1 MASVPRRT
9 FLRFAATGI
18 IVGVAPRRAQ
28 GQATIQVGLVRPPER
43 RALAD
48 GAALGFDDA
57 NALVTMFGRSLKLVT
72 ETATDAAAAGTAAR
86 ALIRQGAIALV
97 GGVGP
102 HADALRDV
110 AAAERRL
117 FFNAGAPDDA
127 LRGARCEGHS
137 FHLVPSVSMSVDA
150 LTQWLAGPRK
160 QRRWAMVSDGSLR
173 GREIEAAVHRAA
185 KSLGASLSEDAKA
198 ADITLL
204 AVDSAAHRDTAGRLR
219 SAGTPFAGIGVDPG
233 VDAGAGEAGGF
244 WVVGWHHELERF
256 SAREL
261 NRKFRRRFSAGLD
274 ETSWAAWTA
283 LKLIGE
289 AVVRGNA
296 TDAAGVRA
304 YLGTAP
310 PFDGHKGAALTFR
323 PWDQQLRQPVYIIG
337 PRGAQ
342 GAGQGPFE
350 VLAQAPRDDLDAI
363 GIGQSETRCQEGKR

>member
-1 MASVPRRT
+1 MASVSRRA
-9 FLRFAATGI
+9 FLRFAVTSA
-18 IVGVAPRRAQ
+18 IVGVAPHRAQ
-28 GQATIQVGLVRPPER
+28 GQATILVGLVRPPER
-43 RALAD
+43 RALGD

-72 ETATDAAAAGTAAR
+72 ETATDAAAAGTTAR

-117 FFNAGAPDDA
+117 FFNAGAPDDV

-160 QRRWAMVSDGSLR
+160 QRRWAMVSDGSPR
-173 GREIEAAVHRAA
+173 GREIEAAVQRAA

-204 AVDSAAHRDTAGRLR
+204 AVDSAAHRETAVRLR
-219 SAGTPFAGIGVDPG
+219 SAGTPFAGIGVDLG

-244 WVVGWHHELERF
+244 GDR
-256 SAREL
+256 A
-261 NRKFRRRFSAGLD
+261 
-274 ETSWAAWTA
+274 
-283 LKLIGE
+283 E
-289 AVVRGNA
+289 ADR
-296 TDAAGVRA
+296 
-304 YLGTAP
+304 
-310 PFDGHKGAALTFR
+310 
-323 PWDQQLRQPVYIIG
+323 
-337 PRGAQ
+337 
-342 GAGQGPFE
+342 
-350 VLAQAPRDDLDAI
+350 
-363 GIGQSETRCQEGKR
+363 